1 MPFFAFIKKR
11 MKGKAREEKVRARS
25 KRASV
30 LEGRQEEVA
39 KLLEW
44 SGKDGVE
51 TLRIFLLYGRC
62 FA

>member
-1 MPFFAFIKKR
+1 MY
-11 MKGKAREEKVRARS
+11 KGTEAA
-25 KRASV
+25 AAAAG
-30 LEGRQEEVA
+30 EGDKEEVA